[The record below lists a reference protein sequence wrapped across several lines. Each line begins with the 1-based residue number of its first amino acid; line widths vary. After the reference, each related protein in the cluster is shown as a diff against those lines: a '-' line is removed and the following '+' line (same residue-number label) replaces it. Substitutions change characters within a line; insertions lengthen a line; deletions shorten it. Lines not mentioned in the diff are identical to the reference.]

1 MRFRPPA
8 GQSIETI
15 ITGSE
20 EEMGKLVVSEFVT
33 LDGVIDDPG
42 GADRFDRGG
51 WALSCSAPAKTLF
64 GDSSKPR
71 LFTVVA
77 SKPAGATVL
86 LTLTSSAP

>member
-8 GQSIETI
+8 GQSTETT

-42 GADRFDRGG
+42 GAERFDRGG

-64 GDSSKPR
+64 GDSS
-71 LFTVVA
+71 TEAVHA
-77 SKPAGATVL
+77 SSLRSPAGSDRAPHPA
-86 LTLTSSAP
+86 SSAP